1 MADTPKPE
9 TPDAAGVDPQ
19 ILVAQRLDAL
29 AKLLEAHGEHQAAA
43 YAGGLSTVVSSA
55 AAPSLLSRLTPRLL
69 PCLLLV
75 VGLAAALS
83 VVSPQQLPV
92 ALYKLSLVTLAGYL
106 GYWLDRWAFPYARPD
121 SFLAAADWRSERG
134 AVQGQANHA
143 VVPGCEQIY
152 AAAQIRRALVILGA
166 MLAMGLGL

>member
-9 TPDAAGVDPQ
+9 TSAAEAEQQTP
-19 ILVAQRLDAL
+19 LERRLDQIVDLLAAQARQAL
-29 AKLLEAHGEHQAAA
+29 PLAEDLTA
-43 YAGGLSTVVSSA
+43 TVSSV
-55 AAPSLLSRLTPRLL
+55 APSLLSRLTPRLL

-143 VVPGCEQIY
+143 VVPGCEHIY

>member
-1 MADTPKPE
+1 MTTKPE
-9 TPDAAGVDPQ
+9 TPDTAEQASEPRQ
-19 ILVAQRLDAL
+19 HTELELRLGE
-29 AKLLEAHGEHQAAA
+29 LLERLAAKTQEA
-43 YAGGLSTVVSSA
+43 TPLADTLTATVSS

-69 PCLLLV
+69 PCLLIV
-75 VGLAAALS
+75 VGLAAALA

-121 SFLAAADWRSERG
+121 SFLAAADWRAERG
-134 AVQGQANHA
+134 AVQGQANHT

-152 AAAQIRRALVILGA
+152 AAAQIRRALIILGA